1 MKSLARKLSV
11 IAPLNGVGSDCRGSV
26 SIMMGLAAIPVALAA
41 GVAIDFVRADRAQTE
56 LQNLADA
63 ASLAAAAGQNISGTT
78 AEKIAQRKAIAQS
91 YLDLN
96 FVGFTDG
103 TMVGSPEIIVGP
115 NTVDVNIKANIVG
128 SLINATKKKLD
139 DPVKVK
145 AVSASS
151 KAAFSNDSYLCLLAT
166 HMTQPE
172 AIYFQGNSEFTAS
185 VCTVQ
190 ANSDATVAMRT
201 WGTAYAE
208 AEAFCSVGG
217 WAGSSFNPDPE
228 NGCTAKLDPYVS
240 LAMPTVGSCDYNN
253 MQVKNETATLNPGV
267 YCGGLDVRTHG
278 VANLNPGLY
287 VIKDGDLNVD
297 SQSTLNAIDGV
308 VFYITGSTS
317 NIDITSGAE
326 VTINAPRSGEGVGE
340 AANYEGFAIIH
351 DRTTG
356 IGNTDYI
363 SSGGDVNIN
372 GAFYGPNVNLKVWAN
387 GDMNAASSYFPII
400 ANTFEMNGDA
410 TLHVRLD
417 YAAAGYEEPVDLKV
431 EGKVLLTQ

>member
-1 MKSLARKLSV
+1 
-11 IAPLNGVGSDCRGSV
+11 
-26 SIMMGLAAIPVALAA
+26 
-41 GVAIDFVRADRAQTE
+41 
-56 LQNLADA
+56 
-63 ASLAAAAGQNISGTT
+63 
-78 AEKIAQRKAIAQS
+78 
-91 YLDLN
+91 
-96 FVGFTDG
+96 
-103 TMVGSPEIIVGP
+103 
-115 NTVDVNIKANIVG
+115 
-128 SLINATKKKLD
+128 
-139 DPVKVK
+139 
-145 AVSASS
+145 
-151 KAAFSNDSYLCLLAT
+151 
-166 HMTQPE
+166 
-172 AIYFQGNSEFTAS
+172 
-185 VCTVQ
+185 
-190 ANSDATVAMRT
+190 
-201 WGTAYAE
+201 
-208 AEAFCSVGG
+208 
-217 WAGSSFNPDPE
+217 
-228 NGCTAKLDPYVS
+228 
-240 LAMPTVGSCDYNN
+240 